1 MFQIDDIVN
10 DLKGNGEVILCG
22 DFNSRIGDQPCML
35 KNESNKFLSLP
46 DDHVSDIFKPRNSQ
60 DRVKTRTVIF
70 LEKLQVYN
78 QKDAV

>member
-1 MFQIDDIVN
+1 MHV
-10 DLKGNGEVILCG
+10 
-22 DFNSRIGDQPCML
+22 

-46 DDHVSDIFKPRNSQ
+46 DDHVSDIFEPRNSQ